1 MTTPPPQ
8 ERIDKEKTCQNQLWF
23 VYIIIGVCFHTGI
36 LSLLALG
43 SVKFVFIWHT
53 HCEDSVTE
61 FQPSVGYSSSLGNIG
76 SVCLICV
83 YVRILRQFV
92 YSHQKGPTAVSMYY
106 NKKEQQCSTEKHNHD
121 FTLGIPLVAVWCCST
136 RQCNEEICR
145 KTHQIKMIII
155 IISTKFH
162 QHQSTNRANNNQ
174 HHHQYVCWEN
184 AAEYTHPL

>member
-121 FTLGIPLVAVWCCST
+121 FTLGIPLVAVWCST

-145 KTHQIKMIII
+145 KTHQIKLII